1 MGFSGGGS
9 NITKAHTHDSTILQ
23 DGGSLAANV
32 TQFGLTAGSILYSDG
47 SNIQELAVG
56 AATEQLAVNGGATA
70 PEWVTAA
77 AAGSGNLELIETKT
91 ATGNNTTDFDFT
103 FASPLNFATDTAAMF
118 FVVVGGTDSTAAVRV
133 RVGDTATGAV
143 YTTNYDLTNTLNTAG
158 TVTGSDTSAADYWA
172 TIPALGGFEHIA
184 MFGYVSNFINND
196 GDTSLALTL
205 SSNAVHYTSTMAG
218 ANTTYTD
225 GTLKYFNTYVSSS
238 YFENDSSCTCYKV
251 KRA

>member
-1 MGFSGGGS
+1 MGFNGGGGGALP
-9 NITKAHTHDSTILQ
+9 AHEHTNLPL
-23 DGGSLAANV
+23 DGGPLDFAGV
-32 TQFGLTAGSILYSDG
+32 TIGSMAQGDLTYSDG
-47 SNIQELAVG
+47 ATLQVLNLG
-56 AATEQLAVNGGATA
+56 NATETLTVNGAATA
-70 PEWVTAA
+70 PEWVVSA

-91 ATGNNTTDFDFT
+91 ATGNTTTDFDFT
-103 FASPLNFATDTAAMF
+103 FASPLDFSTDTAAMF
-118 FVVVGGTDSTAAVRV
+118 FVVVGGTDSGTDVRA
-133 RVGDTATGAV
+133 RVGDTTTGAV

-172 TIPALGGFEHIA
+172 ILPSIGGYEHIA

-218 ANTTYTD
+218 ANTTFTD

-238 YFENDSSCTCYKV
+238 YFENDSSCTCYKI